1 MNNNENTNNK
11 TKNDTSTYRLS
22 FSKLLRSIIENSN
35 KIIVNIHLQQNKSS
49 QDNNNRRFIEKR
61 LDDIYNKTDF
71 IETLVYIV
79 SILSILIFI
88 TCALNLLTKE

>member
-11 TKNDTSTYRLS
+11 TKIDTSTYRLS
-22 FSKLLRSIIENSN
+22 FSKLLKSIIENSN
-35 KIIVNIHLQQNKSS
+35 KIIVNIHFQQNKSS
-49 QDNNNRRFIEKR
+49 RDNNNRFIEKR

-71 IETLVYIV
+71 IETLIYIV

-88 TCALNLLTKE
+88 TCVLNLLTKE